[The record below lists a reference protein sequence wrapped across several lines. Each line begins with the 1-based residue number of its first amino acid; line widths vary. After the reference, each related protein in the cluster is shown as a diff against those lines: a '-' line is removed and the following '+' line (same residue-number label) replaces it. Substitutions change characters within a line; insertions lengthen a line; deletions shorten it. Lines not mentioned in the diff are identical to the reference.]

1 MWVKKTDIEKV
12 EEEKANK
19 KIRFV
24 GSIKF
29 GILIFLLVAIIWPV
43 AAIIIGI
50 VGSKNPETADAAM
63 KISDLP
69 KYIPGF
75 LRLALTMGF
84 ISFFFSAISK
94 PRKRITTMMC
104 DNCHET
110 KIKDK
115 VTQCQCGGNFFDSD
129 NFKWIEDQQQ

>member
-1 MWVKKTDIEKV
+1 MWVRKTDIEKIA
-12 EEEKANK
+12 EEKVNK
-19 KIRFV
+19 KIRFK

-50 VGSKNPETADAAM
+50 EGSKNPETADAAM
-63 KISDLP
+63 KIGDLP

-75 LRLALTMGF
+75 LRLAAMMGIASF
-84 ISFFFSAISK
+84 IFSVISK
-94 PRKRITTMMC
+94 PKKRVTTMMC
-104 DNCHET
+104 NNCHET

-115 VTQCQCGGNFFDSD
+115 VTQCQCGGTFIDSD

>member
-1 MWVKKTDIEKV
+1 MWVKKTDLEKI
-12 EEEKANK
+12 EEEKVNK
-19 KIRFV
+19 KIRFK

-29 GILIFLLVAIIWPV
+29 GILIFLLIAIIWPV

-50 VGSKNPETADAAM
+50 VGSKNPATADAAM

-75 LRLALTMGF
+75 LRLAAMMGV
-84 ISFFFSAISK
+84 ISFIFSAISK
-94 PRKRITTMMC
+94 PKKRAITMMC

-115 VTQCQCGGNFFDSD
+115 ETQCQCGGIFFDSD
-129 NFKWIEDQQQ
+129 NFKWVEDQSV